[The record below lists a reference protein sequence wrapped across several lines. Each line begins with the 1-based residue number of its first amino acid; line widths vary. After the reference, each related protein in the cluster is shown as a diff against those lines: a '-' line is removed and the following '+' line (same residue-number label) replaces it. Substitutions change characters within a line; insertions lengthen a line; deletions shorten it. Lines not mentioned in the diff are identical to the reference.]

1 MIFMRGPIALAVFCP
16 ETWGGIRGVPPLR
29 LEFSPELPGR
39 LRTAVSSVRPILLEP
54 THTEYLRLRKYM
66 YVPSVSNIT
75 SPLVIAPKPISP
87 QGCRFCG
94 DYTVVNTFMPFRI
107 AYIPVVLQELNKA
120 AMGKFYNDF
129 NMRTAFHQ
137 VTLAEETSQNLSILT
152 PWGNIRPLFMPEGIS
167 SASGILNSIMAD
179 IFEPESKHTIAQSYR
194 DYYEKNSYVF

>member
-1 MIFMRGPIALAVFCP
+1 MRGPIALAVFCP

-29 LEFSPELPGR
+29 LEFSAELPGR

-107 AYIPVVLQELNKA
+107 AYIPVVE
-120 AMGKFYNDF
+120 
-129 NMRTAFHQ
+129 
-137 VTLAEETSQNLSILT
+137 
-152 PWGNIRPLFMPEGIS
+152 
-167 SASGILNSIMAD
+167 
-179 IFEPESKHTIAQSYR
+179 
-194 DYYEKNSYVF
+194 